1 MKSGDG
7 FEQAELL
14 VGEEDA
20 GTRIDV
26 YLRAKLEG
34 LSRAIIKREIVEKR
48 LLVNGRPIRK
58 SYPVQP
64 GDRIPLD
71 WYHAIR
77 QATIL
82 ADPGGELLVAGETA
96 RMIAFNKQPGL
107 PTLPKS
113 HRDGNALACRIVARY
128 PELASVGGPLEGGL
142 VHRLDTATSGVIL
155 AARTPDDYEDLR
167 LLWRLHRV
175 RKEYVAILEGELVRS
190 LNIRKGMAH
199 QSAKRMKIDAN
210 GISAQTFVT
219 PIARAANGKR
229 TLAQIEIREGRRHQ
243 IRLHTA
249 DAGHPV
255 CGDAIYGNGTETD
268 RLLLH
273 AFALELTVPGDET
286 RAFHADPPADFLHF
300 TEKWFGGDG
309 LDAITKLRRPSET

>member
-1 MKSGDG
+1 MTSSDG
-7 FEQAELL
+7 FEQAEIL

-26 YLRAKLEG
+26 FLSAKLDG
-34 LSRAIIKREIVEKR
+34 LSRAILRREIEEKR

-58 SYPVQP
+58 SYPVRVD
-64 GDRIPLD
+64 DRIPLD
-71 WYHAIR
+71 WYHALLK
-77 QATIL
+77 ATIL
-82 ADPGGELLVAGETA
+82 PDPDGDLIVIEETD
-96 RMIAFNKQPGL
+96 RMIAFNKQAGL

-113 HRDGNALACRIVARY
+113 HRDTDALACRIIARY
-128 PELASVGGPLEGGL
+128 PALAAVGGPLEGGL

-155 AARTPDDYEDLR
+155 AARTPDNYEDLR

-175 RKEYVAILEGELVRS
+175 KKEYVAILDGNLVRS

-199 QSAKRMKIDAN
+199 QSGKRMKIDAN

-219 PIARAANGKR
+219 PIARARNEKR
-229 TLAQIEIREGRRHQ
+229 TLARVEIREGRRHQ

-249 DAGHPV
+249 DAEHAV
-255 CGDAIYGNGTETD
+255 CGDTVYGKGEETD

-273 AFALELTVPGDET
+273 AFALTLTVPGDEA
-286 RAFHADPPADFLHF
+286 RFFYAEPPADFLHF

-309 LDAITKLRRPSET
+309 LDAITKLRTPSEK